1 VLFRQL
7 EELRGKPRDQ
17 IRVALLY
24 PMAKI
29 ARNLVFAGTWSNAEN
44 APPVRLKLRSST
56 LALTFPSR
64 LALLL
69 FPMSPLLRLS

>member
-1 VLFRQL
+1 MLLRQL
-7 EELRGKPRDQ
+7 KELWGKSCNP

-24 PMAKI
+24 PVPKI
-29 ARNLVFAGTWSNAEN
+29 ARNFVFACTRCDSEN
-44 APPVRLKLRSST
+44 VPPVRLKLRSST

-69 FPMSPLLRLS
+69 FPMSPFLRLS